1 MKYNYKLCPK
11 CGKYKDMPDGTI
23 IATNTTVNPFCVC
36 LETLAEQQG
45 VKPFDA
51 AKIGTF
57 PDCPII
63 EHPDYSCA
71 ACVEKDA
78 RVAELEAAL
87 EAKQQAF
94 LDLRDE
100 TLKNM
105 RGYLIELESVEGVDF
120 LRNMLTEVIE
130 IADAKALKGK
140 EER

>member
-78 RVAELEAAL
+78 RVAELEDAL
-87 EAKQQAF
+87 KRIIGDTTCAECISI
-94 LDLRDE
+94 LDDP
-100 TLKNM
+100 
-105 RGYLIELESVEGVDF
+105 YVQSVEDCD
-120 LRNMLTEVIE
+120 EKDECPIY
-130 IADAKALKGK
+130 IAARALKGG
-140 EER
+140 E